1 MIGRAAAIGYP
12 ILSDS
17 DTKSQGQAK
26 TEPVAVALAC
36 EVDLSAVDGKVRA
49 LCDSIRQVPPEDT
62 AAVKAALTGIV
73 EDLDRREAEPTA
85 QNEDVNAQTV
95 NAARL
100 QAMGAYTKAKD
111 ES

>member
-1 MIGRAAAIGYP
+1 M
-12 ILSDS
+12 SDS

-36 EVDLSAVDGKVRA
+36 EVDLSALGGKLCA
-49 LCDSIRQVPPEDT
+49 LCDSIRHVPPEDT
-62 AAVKAALTGIV
+62 AAVNAALTGIV
-73 EDLDRREAEPTA
+73 EDLDRREAELPA

-95 NAARL
+95 HAARL
-100 QAMGAYTKAKD
+100 QAMGADTKAKD